1 MRKAETVI
9 RNSDK
14 HLVGPV
20 SPEETG
26 LFYVQVPEQ
35 DDEPG
40 MTMGGLTL

>member
-20 SPEETG
+20 SPEEAG
-26 LFYVQVPEQ
+26 LFYVRAPGQ
-35 DDEPG
+35 DEGPT
-40 MTMGGLTL
+40 MTMGGI

>member
-26 LFYVQVPEQ
+26 LFYVQAPEQ
-35 DDEPG
+35 DEGPT
-40 MTMGGLTL
+40 MMMGGQTL

>member
-26 LFYVQVPEQ
+26 LFYIQAPNRTRGPQ
-35 DDEPG
+35 
-40 MTMGGLTL
+40 

>member
-26 LFYVQVPEQ
+26 LFYVRAPGQ

-40 MTMGGLTL
+40 MTMGGPTL